1 MHNAGTV
8 RRVTALATQSFLDQH
23 LAPRARRLAGDAYN
37 RVKTMVLEGDVSPG
51 ERLSV
56 VDLSR
61 AFGCSRVPIMEALK
75 RLEGEGLVQ
84 IEPQVGCRVIVPKPS
99 DVGDFF
105 EVFAVTE
112 ALVARLAAER
122 RSVTEA
128 REFGRV
134 CAEIDAKLKSAGGPA
149 DHDATYRHVNLLFHT
164 QIHLLA
170 RAPEPSRIS
179 AGLWDRSDFYI
190 RVAFGSLYFSR
201 RVRRAH
207 GAVRDAILEGRAI
220 DAETAMRGHLQAV
233 GTAVADELRKQSAN
247 LEMGRDLRRQTAF
260 VFDRDIG

>member
-1 MHNAGTV
+1 MHALPSG
-8 RRVTALATQSFLDQH
+8 RLASLATQSFLPEDR
-23 LAPRARRLAGDAYN
+23 APRGSGLAGDAYK
-37 RVKTMVLEGDVSPG
+37 RIKTMLLDGDVPAG

-56 VDLSR
+56 VELSR
-61 AFGCSRVPIMEALK
+61 PFACSRVPIMEALK

-84 IEPQVGCRVIVPKPS
+84 IVPQVGCRVIVP
-99 DVGDFF
+99 DADDAGDFF
-105 EVFAVTE
+105 ELFAVTE

-122 RSVTEA
+122 RSEREA
-128 REFGRV
+128 DEFRRL
-134 CAEIDAKLKSAGGPA
+134 CSEIDTRLKSAGGPA
-149 DHDATYRHVNLLFHT
+149 DHDPTYRHANLLFHT

-207 GAVRDAILEGRAI
+207 RAVRDAILDRRPMK
-220 DAETAMRGHLQAV
+220 AETAMRQHLQAV
-233 GTAVADELRKQSAN
+233 GTAVAGELRKKHVDS
-247 LEMGRDLRRQTAF
+247 
-260 VFDRDIG
+260 VH

>member
-1 MHNAGTV
+1 MRRISAPV
-8 RRVTALATQSFLDQH
+8 RRMTSLATQSFLDQD
-23 LAPRARRLAGDAYN
+23 LAPRGRRLAGDAYN
-37 RVKTMVLEGDVSPG
+37 RVKAMVLEGDLSPG

-84 IEPQVGCRVIVPKPS
+84 IEPQIGCRVIVPEPGG
-99 DVGDFF
+99 VGDFF

-122 RSVTEA
+122 RSDA
-128 REFGRV
+128 QADEFRRV
-134 CAEIDAKLKSAGGPA
+134 CSEIEAKLKSAGGPA

-179 AGLWDRSDFYI
+179 ARLWDRSDFYI

-207 GAVRDAILEGRAI
+207 GAVRDAILQGRAI
-220 DAETAMRGHLQAV
+220 DAETAMREHLQAV
-233 GTAVADELRKQSAN
+233 GTAVADELRKQTVNVADGS
-247 LEMGRDLRRQTAF
+247 
-260 VFDRDIG
+260 

>member
-1 MHNAGTV
+1 MTS
-8 RRVTALATQSFLDQH
+8 LATQLFLQGAP
-23 LAPRARRLAGDAYN
+23 APRGRRLAGDAYN
-37 RVKTMVLEGDVSPG
+37 RVKTMVLEGDLSPG

-61 AFGCSRVPIMEALK
+61 AFACSRVPIMEALK

-84 IEPQVGCRVIVPKPS
+84 IEPQVGCRVIVPDAG

-105 EVFAVTE
+105 KLFAVTE

-122 RSVTEA
+122 RSDAEA
-128 REFGRV
+128 DEFRRLS
-134 CAEIDAKLKSAGGPA
+134 AEIDTKLKSAGGPA
-149 DHDATYRHVNLLFHT
+149 DHDPTYRHVNLLFHT

-207 GAVRDAILEGRAI
+207 GAVRDAILHGRAI
-220 DAETAMRGHLQAV
+220 EAERAMREHLQAV
-233 GTAVADELRKQSAN
+233 GTAVAGELRKKTMN
-247 LEMGRDLRRQTAF
+247 VGVR
-260 VFDRDIG
+260 

>member
-1 MHNAGTV
+1 MQTSV
-8 RRVTALATQSFLDQH
+8 SSRRIASLATQSFVPEGGT
-23 LAPRARRLAGDAYN
+23 PRGSGLAGGAYK
-37 RVKTMVLEGDVSPG
+37 RIKAMLLEGDVPPG

-56 VDLSR
+56 VKLSR
-61 AFGCSRVPIMEALK
+61 AFACSRVPIMEALK
-75 RLEGEGLVQ
+75 RLEGEGLVE
-84 IEPQVGCRVIVPKPS
+84 ILPQVGCRVIAPDAD

-105 EVFAVTE
+105 KLFAVTE

-122 RSVTEA
+122 RSEGEA
-128 REFGRV
+128 KEFRRV
-134 CAEIDAKLKSAGGPA
+134 CAEIDTKLKSAGGPA
-149 DHDATYRHVNLLFHT
+149 DHDATYRHLNLLFHT

-207 GAVRDAILEGRAI
+207 GTVRDAILRGRGLN
-220 DAETAMRGHLQAV
+220 AETAMREHLQAV
-233 GTAVADELRKQSAN
+233 GTAVASELRKKRLNAE
-247 LEMGRDLRRQTAF
+247 LREGPAPRPGEMRIHA
-260 VFDRDIG
+260 